1 MNLSENQAFRAIRL
15 FRLVGYGLIVL
26 FVLDAIH
33 LVVPLR
39 LTDPNWEMATMGAF
53 IERLPVALLGWMLV
67 FYGDDLERRD
77 IEFWLLRLLSWA
89 ALLMAVFYLLML
101 PLLGVNTMRIA
112 RASKAQYKAQ
122 LNRDQEQIQ
131 QVSRRV
137 QTAAD
142 LSQLQQVLN
151 QEATMTAGSSQNQSV
166 EMLRQEALEQL
177 GRTQIQVFETRNQQR
192 QQQQWGL
199 VKNSVKWLLGALV
212 GGVLW
217 VWIWRATLW
226 ARLRRG

>member
-1 MNLSENQAFRAIRL
+1 
-15 FRLVGYGLIVL
+15 V
-26 FVLDAIH
+26 
-33 LVVPLR
+33 
-39 LTDPNWEMATMGAF
+39 
-53 IERLPVALLGWMLV
+53 
-67 FYGDDLERRD
+67 
-77 IEFWLLRLLSWA
+77 
-89 ALLMAVFYLLML
+89 
-101 PLLGVNTMRIA
+101 
-112 RASKAQYKAQ
+112 Q

-137 QTAAD
+137 QAAAD

-151 QEATMTAGSSQNQSV
+151 QEATMTVGSSQNQSI

-177 GRTQIQVFETRNQQR
+177 GRAQIQVFETRNQQR
-192 QQQQWGL
+192 QQQQWVL

-226 ARLRRG
+226 SRLRRG